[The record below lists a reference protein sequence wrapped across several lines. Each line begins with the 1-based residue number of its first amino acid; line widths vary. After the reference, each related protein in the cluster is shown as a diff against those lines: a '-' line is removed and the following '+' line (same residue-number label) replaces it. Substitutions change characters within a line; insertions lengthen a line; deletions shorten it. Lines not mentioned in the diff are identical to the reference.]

1 MKKLDTTDP
10 IWNLRL
16 TYTPCKS
23 RWLFTVDGFDLLH
36 KLSNVHYAVSASGR
50 TVTYSNTLPR
60 YMLLTAH
67 YRLNIQPK
75 K

>member
-16 TYTPCKS
+16 TYTPRKS
-23 RWLFTVDGFDLLH
+23 RWLFT
-36 KLSNVHYAVSASGR
+36 VHYAVSASGR